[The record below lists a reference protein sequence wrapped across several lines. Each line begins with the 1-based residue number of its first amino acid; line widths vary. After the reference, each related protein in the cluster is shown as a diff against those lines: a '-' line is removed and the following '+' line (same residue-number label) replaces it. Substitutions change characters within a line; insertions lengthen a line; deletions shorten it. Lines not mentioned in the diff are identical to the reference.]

1 MLSTIETINQVVN
14 DFIWGV
20 PAMVCII
27 GVGFYLSCRTGFLQ
41 IRKFS
46 YAIQTTIG
54 RMFRKRNASDG
65 ALTPFQAVCTAL
77 AATVGTGNIAGVAG
91 AIAIGGPGAVF
102 WMWVSAVLGMCT
114 KFAEVTLAVYYRETN
129 KEGDL
134 VGGPMYYIKNGL
146 GKNWQF
152 LAVLFSAFGVLTV
165 FGTGNATQVNTITTA
180 VNSALLS
187 CGLISEGAVKT
198 SNLIQ
203 GIIIAPLVALI
214 LLGGVKRI
222 GQVTEK
228 LVPFMALLY
237 IVLSVGIIL
246 FRIQALP
253 SVIQA
258 IFEGAFKPAAVTGG
272 AVGSLFMSMKKGVS
286 RGIFSN
292 EAGLGTGSI
301 AHACADTRK
310 PVKQGMFGIF
320 EVFTDTIVI
329 CTLTALVILCSQVP
343 VGYGQAAGAELTIQG
358 FISVYGNWVS
368 VFTAVAMCCFAF
380 STILGWGLYGA
391 RCIEFL
397 FSEKVI
403 KPFMVAYSLVAIL
416 GATADLGL
424 MWNIAETFNG
434 LMAIPN
440 LIALFLLSGTV
451 VKLTKEYFAGEG
463 AGK

>member
-187 CGLISEGAVKT
+187 CGLISVGAVET

-203 GIIIAPLVALI
+203 GIIIAALVALI

-237 IVLSVGIIL
+237 IVLSVGIVL
-246 FRIQALP
+246 FRLQNLP
-253 SVIQA
+253 MVFKN

-358 FISVYGNWVS
+358 FISVYGSWIS
-368 VFTAVAMCCFAF
+368 IFTAVAMCCFAF

-391 RCIEFL
+391 RCIEIL